1 LIILDKAMSEFIAKS
16 VCVLGR
22 LPALGA
28 AELESLYGDEHVRLI
43 DGAVLLDIPAEEINF
58 KQVGGTIK
66 VARILSE
73 LPYTS
78 WNKLAKYL
86 IDKIPEH
93 LEYVPEGKFTLGLSA
108 YGIKVSAEE
117 INRAGLSA
125 KAAIKKTGRPVR
137 VVPNKTPA
145 LNSAQVLHN
154 KLTHRGAWELIYINN
169 GDKTILAQTMFVQDI
184 EAYGARDQARPAR
197 DARVGMLPPKL
208 AQTIINLAAGRPET
222 RMDKHWDSEEGLGR
236 FLVLDP
242 FCGTG
247 VILQEALLMGY
258 GVYGSDIEP
267 RMAEYTKR
275 NLQWLVSNNPGI
287 EGKVIVETAD
297 ATKFQWPGFST
308 VASEVFLG
316 RPLTKFPAEAELK
329 QIISDANTIIK
340 KFLQNLAPQLK
351 PNQSLCLAVPAW
363 RKPDGQLVS
372 LPLIDHLTDM
382 GYNYLDL
389 KHVSRKDLVYY
400 REDQVV
406 TRQLLRLKKA

>member
-1 LIILDKAMSEFIAKS
+1 MSEFIAKS

-137 VVPNKTPA
+137 
-145 LNSAQVLHN
+145 
-154 KLTHRGAWELIYINN
+154 
-169 GDKTILAQTMFVQDI
+169 
-184 EAYGARDQARPAR
+184 
-197 DARVGMLPPKL
+197 
-208 AQTIINLAAGRPET
+208 
-222 RMDKHWDSEEGLGR
+222 
-236 FLVLDP
+236 
-242 FCGTG
+242 
-247 VILQEALLMGY
+247 
-258 GVYGSDIEP
+258 GSTE
-267 RMAEYTKR
+267 
-275 NLQWLVSNNPGI
+275 
-287 EGKVIVETAD
+287 
-297 ATKFQWPGFST
+297 
-308 VASEVFLG
+308 
-316 RPLTKFPAEAELK
+316 
-329 QIISDANTIIK
+329 
-340 KFLQNLAPQLK
+340 
-351 PNQSLCLAVPAW
+351 
-363 RKPDGQLVS
+363 
-372 LPLIDHLTDM
+372 
-382 GYNYLDL
+382 
-389 KHVSRKDLVYY
+389 
-400 REDQVV
+400 
-406 TRQLLRLKKA
+406 